1 MLTTDAERV
10 GLVFAHP
17 GERNVERTR
26 REAGFVVNARC
37 VGLEQPSK
45 KPGPPRPRRVR
56 RGEMS

>member
-1 MLTTDAERV
+1 
-10 GLVFAHP
+10 
-17 GERNVERTR
+17 
-26 REAGFVVNARC
+26 